1 MKKFFTLTFMI
12 IYIVSTF
19 NIPIADAAVKPIIV
33 ILPFQ
38 INNVSESTE
47 LIFFEGLY
55 NKFAESDRFK
65 IVEWDLVEEALN
77 TVVNNSRCNEL
88 DCAIKIGR
96 SLNADKVL
104 MGDLGKTGSG
114 YTADAKLVNL
124 GTQKVENEKY
134 AEYDCTIYEL
144 PELGQFIAQL
154 FLEEIPVAGR
164 VMGTSE
170 EGIWVDLGETDGIAE
185 GMELTVEKFVDPTNY
200 ERNVS
205 IYRYP
210 RQEIGTIE
218 VIYVDKNHSI
228 AEIVKSDEKFYTDDI
243 VFADAKEIMTHKHN
257 IERKQIT
264 KKWLLLGLGAAIL
277 GGGIALIAAQEGET
291 AEENSSG
298 YIGIDW

>member
-1 MKKFFTLTFMI
+1 MKKNFTLTLMI
-12 IYIVSTF
+12 IYIISTF
-19 NIPIADAAVKPIIV
+19 NIPIANAVVKPIIV

-55 NKFAESDRFK
+55 NKFADSQRFK

-77 TVVNNSRCNEL
+77 TVVTDFRCNDLE
-88 DCAIKIGR
+88 CAINIGR

-104 MGDLGKTGSG
+104 MGDLEKSG
-114 YTADAKLVNL
+114 NSYIAEATLVNL
-124 GTQKVENEKY
+124 GTQQIENEKY

-154 FLEEIPVAGR
+154 FLEEIPVTGR

-185 GMELTVEKFVDPTNY
+185 GMELTVEKFVDPMNY

-210 RQEIGTIE
+210 RQQIGTLN
-218 VIYVDKNHSI
+218 VTYVDENHCI

-243 VFADAKEIMTHKHN
+243 VLADAKDIMTHKYN